1 MDCINDG
8 VLRRCPFCGGRAE
21 YKFKS
26 NGEGRKTQVY
36 VRCTAC
42 GARTR
47 ATIECY
53 KSNVRSLWNMRAD
66 SDWGVAR

>member
-1 MDCINDG
+1 MVDTASDE
-8 VLRRCPFCGGRAE
+8 LKRCPFCGGKAE
-21 YKFKS
+21 YRLKS
-26 NGEGRKTQVY
+26 NGTGRQTQVY

-53 KSNVRSLWNMRAD
+53 KSNVVSLWNMRR
-66 SDWGVAR
+66 GGY